1 MGAAECSACLAGS
14 YADAA
19 GMSSCTNCPGG
30 TANPSSGSTSS
41 SDCQQ
46 CAAGTVAWGQVLHN
60 DGVCEDDDVTLDS
73 VGVGLGL
80 HAGDLTC
87 ESLVHDYGGAEI
99 CFAGDSDLALPEN
112 AAWLGGRE
120 YYPGIFAMEICCSA
134 CSSVDWYDDGDYAFD
149 HGDYA
154 FDHVDGVDGASEC
167 DVCPAGTH
175 ANALGTE

>member
-1 MGAAECSACLAGS
+1 
-14 YADAA
+14 
-19 GMSSCTNCPGG
+19 
-30 TANPSSGSTSS
+30 
-41 SDCQQ
+41 
-46 CAAGTVAWGQVLHN
+46 
-60 DGVCEDDDVTLDS
+60 VCEDDDVTLDS

-87 ESLVHDYGGAEI
+87 ESLVHDYGGAEM
-99 CFAGDSDLALPEN
+99 CFAEDSDLALPEN

-120 YYPGIFAMEICCSA
+120 YYPGIFAMELCCST

-175 ANALGTE
+175 ANALGTECVECTVGTYSSTAGAASCAVCEEGTVSAPPPFAPLSLPPLPLSHLSPR